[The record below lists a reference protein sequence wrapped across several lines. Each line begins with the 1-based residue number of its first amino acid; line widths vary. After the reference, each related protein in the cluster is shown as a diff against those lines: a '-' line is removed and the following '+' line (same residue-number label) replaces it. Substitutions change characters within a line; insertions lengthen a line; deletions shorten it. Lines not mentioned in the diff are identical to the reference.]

1 MENPTAHSPI
11 PPALDAAWRD
21 ELIRCFWMAT
31 AGRTDDLARYLRR
44 MLPKWRERDEEL
56 AKGIEAL
63 LQKTAVGGGAS
74 LARRV
79 PPRTTEP
86 PAAQAVEEAQAG
98 HDLLRMEHPVALP
111 VEPVWPDRVSHDLE
125 SIVMERRALAD
136 LTRVGLA
143 PTKTAI
149 FTGPPGV
156 GKTLAARWI
165 ARQLDLPLASLNL
178 GSVMS
183 SFLGRTGANL
193 RSVMSYAAAHP
204 CVLFLDE
211 IDAVAKRRDDD
222 SDVGELKRLVT
233 VLLQEID
240 VWPAGGLLLAAT
252 NHEQLLDPAVWRR
265 FERRVIFP
273 LPDSDRQAQLLERLL
288 ADEWKKLDPALQ
300 IAVATAAQVLSPS
313 DLSQVATR
321 ALRDAVLGLGP
332 LDERLADHM
341 QNALS
346 LLPLNERRR
355 SGQALK
361 SAGFGQR
368 EINRLT
374 GLARE
379 TIRAMPGTRKPTASP

>member
-1 MENPTAHSPI
+1 MDDPATSVSPSYS
-11 PPALDAAWRD
+11 LDPAWRD

-31 AGRTDDLARYLRR
+31 AGRTEDLGRYLRR
-44 MLPKWRERDEEL
+44 MLPKWRERDAEL
-56 AKGIEAL
+56 ARGIESL
-63 LQKTAVGGGAS
+63 LQKGAEGEGTA
-74 LARRV
+74 LTRRM
-79 PPRTTEP
+79 PPRARGTET
-86 PAAQAVEEAQAG
+86 AQAIDEDRSGEN
-98 HDLLRMEHPVALP
+98 LLRLEHPVKLSL
-111 VEPVWPDRVSHDLE
+111 EPVWADTVAHDLD
-125 SIVMERRALAD
+125 SIVMERQALAD

-165 ARQLDLPLASLNL
+165 ARELDLPLASLNL

-193 RSVMSYAAAHP
+193 RNVMSYAAAHP

-240 VWPAGGLLLAAT
+240 AWPVGGLLLAAT

-273 LPDSDRQAQLLERLL
+273 LPDRNHQSQLLERLL
-288 ADEWKKLDPALQ
+288 EDEWRKLEPELQ
-300 IAVATAAQVLSPS
+300 TAVATAAQVLSPS

-332 LDERLADHM
+332 LDERLAFHL

-346 LLPLNERRR
+346 LLPLSERRR

-361 SAGFGQR
+361 SAGVGQR
-368 EINRLT
+368 EIHRLT

-379 TIRAMPGTRKPTASP
+379 TIRGMSARKST